1 MQMIVC
7 NTQIRC
13 EGEWSSYS
21 RTVSVPTADHDVD
34 RDQSEIF
41 TFVSHEIEEEAIF
54 VELLSGSVAEK
65 FDDFL
70 NSKRASEE
78 NQRRDGK
85 RHAPSA
91 SAPPFTEMEAELRYV
106 QQTLPPARRAHA
118 TEHQSF
124 FISVSIRTNI
134 FFSPLILPV
143 AMTLHRRRVQSYG
156 DPDPDPPQLLR
167 NFYPTP
173 PKMSSHCTSHR
184 EAARDPACPRM
195 ASRSRPSSGWRA
207 SCTRRRPC
215 GRRRAPSIPPSSWS
229 RERRGPPQ

>member
-1 MQMIVC
+1 MLAITFMHNWLMQMIVC

-78 NQRRDGK
+78 NQQRDGK

-106 QQTLPPARRAHA
+106 QTLPPG
-118 TEHQSF
+118 EQS
-124 FISVSIRTNI
+124 T
-134 FFSPLILPV
+134 
-143 AMTLHRRRVQSYG
+143 
-156 DPDPDPPQLLR
+156 R
-167 NFYPTP
+167 N
-173 PKMSSHCTSHR
+173 
-184 EAARDPACPRM
+184 AQ
-195 ASRSRPSSGWRA
+195 
-207 SCTRRRPC
+207 
-215 GRRRAPSIPPSSWS
+215 PSINILFHKHQDEHFLFTRFAPLQFNIGSYIINP
-229 RERRGPPQ
+229 

>member
-1 MQMIVC
+1 MLDTTFMRNWLMQMIEC

-54 VELLSGSVAEK
+54 LELLSGSVAEK

-78 NQRRDGK
+78 NQQRDGK
-85 RHAPSA
+85 RHAPSPSA

-106 QQTLPPARRAHA
+106 RTDRPPEEY
-118 TEHQSF
+118 TQP
-124 FISVSIRTNI
+124 IIN
-134 FFSPLILPV
+134 L
-143 AMTLHRRRVQSYG
+143 
-156 DPDPDPPQLLR
+156 
-167 NFYPTP
+167 
-173 PKMSSHCTSHR
+173 SS
-184 EAARDPACPRM
+184 
-195 ASRSRPSSGWRA
+195 
-207 SCTRRRPC
+207 
-215 GRRRAPSIPPSSWS
+215 
-229 RERRGPPQ
+229 